1 MDESGASYRISPPHH
16 DARAI
21 CDHPPKGRR
30 TMTDLSTPRED
41 AATFPGGAP
50 DQETHYLMHDLSRM
64 QIWATPIACGQ
75 TQGAREAMDIFQR
88 NGASLDRTR
97 VGSGRRVAG
106 SVAHGGPWIIK
117 I

>member
-41 AATFPGGAP
+41 AAPFPGGAP
-50 DQETHYLMHDLSRM
+50 DQETHDLMHDLSRM
-64 QIWATPIACGQ
+64 QIWATALACGQ
-75 TQGAREAMDIFQR
+75 TPGAREAR
-88 NGASLDRTR
+88 SEERSGGKECVSTCRTR
-97 VGSGRRVAG
+97 GSQL
-106 SVAHGGPWIIK
+106 P
-117 I
+117 